1 MFKCSK
7 LFSAVTLKK
16 SISLL
21 VPTIFVFGLS
31 ACSSDVV
38 RFASLDMQNRQV
50 AFNNVQ
56 QTNLAPLVNTA
67 SSNQV
72 AGVMPRAIDSQFTA
86 TIPSSNLVQTAA
98 TSNNGFMGNNNPD
111 TYRIS
116 TGDTLYSIARRFGLT
131 VETLSQANNLDQY
144 SSLKIGQQIFLPRKG
159 STNFIANSPR
169 TLVNSQPA
177 EISSLPQTSIAQQK
191 FAAPVAT
198 KAFAPLLQEPVQQKI
213 VQPAVVVS
221 SVAGEYIVQPKDT
234 LYSIARAQGVH
245 VNVIKNLNGL
255 TGAEGLRIGQKI
267 RVNGAAVAVAATP
280 TVAPAKIKT
289 PVAKKAVVAALPKP
303 EKRSSSRFRWPV
315 SGRVISEYGKKP
327 DGRRNDGLNVAVPP
341 GTVVKASEN
350 GVVAYAGNGLKS
362 YGNLILV
369 KHDGGWVT
377 AYAHNGSILV
387 KKGDKVRRGQ
397 AIARS
402 GQTGDVTKPQLHFE
416 IRRGAL
422 AVNPRKYLSSN

>member
-1 MFKCSK
+1 MFKFSK
-7 LFSAVTLKK
+7 SFSTSTVKK
-16 SISLL
+16 STSIIVPAFLL
-21 VPTIFVFGLS
+21 LSLS
-31 ACSSDVV
+31 ACSSDVA
-38 RFASLDMQNRQV
+38 RFAQLDMQNRQV
-50 AFNNVQ
+50 AQNNVQ
-56 QTNLAPLVNTA
+56 QTNLAPLNNASVNN
-67 SSNQV
+67 NQV
-72 AGVMPRAIDSQFTA
+72 GIMPMATDSQFTA
-86 TIPSSNLVQTAA
+86 AIPSSNISQINVA
-98 TSNNGFMGNNNPD
+98 SNNGFMGSNSPD

-131 VETLSQANNLDQY
+131 VESLRQANNLDQY
-144 SSLKIGQQIFLPRKG
+144 SSLRIGQQIFLPRKG
-159 STNFIANSPR
+159 VTSFIANSPR
-169 TLVNSQPA
+169 TSLNSQPA
-177 EISSLPQTSIAQQK
+177 EISTLPQSSTVQRQ
-191 FAAPVAT
+191 FTTPVAP
-198 KAFAPLLQEPVQQKI
+198 KAFAPVQQ
-213 VQPAVVVS
+213 AS
-221 SVAGEYIVQPKDT
+221 AGGGLYTVQPKDT
-234 LYSIARAQGVH
+234 LYSIARSHGVH

-267 RVNGAAVAVAATP
+267 RVNGSAVAAAP
-280 TVAPAKIKT
+280 TAAPVKIAAAPTAQK
-289 PVAKKAVVAALPKP
+289 PVALAKP

-315 SGRVISEYGKKP
+315 SGRVISEYGKKS

-341 GTVVKASEN
+341 GTVVKAAEN
-350 GVVAYAGNGLKS
+350 GVVAYSGNGLKS

-402 GQTGDVTKPQLHFE
+402 GQSGDVTKPQLHFE

>member
-1 MFKCSK
+1 MFKFSK

-16 SISLL
+16 STSLI

-31 ACSSDVV
+31 ACSSDVA

-56 QTNLAPLVNTA
+56 QTSLAPLADVA
-67 SSNQV
+67 SSNQM

-86 TIPSSNLVQTAA
+86 AIPSSNLVQTAA

-159 STNFIANSPR
+159 STSFIANSPR
-169 TLVNSQPA
+169 TLVNAQPA
-177 EISSLPQTSIAQQK
+177 EISSLPQTSIAQRQ

-213 VQPAVVVS
+213 VQPAVVMS

-267 RVNGAAVAVAATP
+267 RVSGAAVAATP
-280 TVAPAKIKT
+280 VAPAKIKT
-289 PVAKKAVVAALPKP
+289 AVAQKAVVAALPKP

-362 YGNLILV
+362 YGNLILI